1 MVWIVVWIVAAV
13 GKVGYMV
20 YYNKRADK
28 KWKVWDSIIAIVI
41 NVVFY
46 GMIVEMLLKVIG

>member
-1 MVWIVVWIVAAV
+1 MVLIMVWIVAAV
-13 GKVGYMV
+13 VKVGYMV

-28 KWKVWDSIIAIVI
+28 RWKVWDSLVAIVI
-41 NVVFY
+41 NVIFY